1 MKAISRAKR
10 PFGARRSFGI
20 RAATAMAAAAM
31 TAAALAIAP
40 LGAAGQTQVKPG
52 MNFFSIEQDIK
63 LGRSAADQVDRQMP
77 MVNDPVVQEWI
88 DQLGHRLASNTTMP
102 NLPWRFRVV
111 NSGQV
116 NAFALPG
123 GFVYV
128 NRALVQ
134 MTDNE
139 AEVAG
144 AMAHEMAHVTLRHGT
159 NQLSKALL
167 IQSPFAVLGG
177 FGGGMGALGQL
188 GGTGMSMA
196 FLKFSRD
203 AERNADIVGTQ
214 TMCRAGYS
222 PQGMVTIFQKLER
235 TGSGSGRAEF
245 FSDHPSPENRV
256 QRVQQEI
263 SKLRVPASPLE
274 PSQLYYDARERL
286 RDMAPAP
293 RMSPRDGRYGGSS
306 PGRSPGNYPGNSPGN
321 YPGDSRGNYPGD
333 SPGNYPRNPQGNYP
347 GDSSGNYPGNS
358 PGNYPGN
365 SPGNYPGNSRGN
377 YPGNYPGNSPGN
389 YPGRAS
395 SRSGEP
401 PSRNLQTFRSQ
412 DGLFQVGY
420 PSNWEADSQTP
431 TSVTLA
437 PGWANEGQELT
448 HGAIVSYFEPQ
459 GQSRGRISLDE
470 ATDMIVSKLAES
482 GSYLKENSGS
492 RYNTRVSGSEGIE
505 TFLTGRNSLG
515 VEERDWLVVRN
526 SGQGIIYMLFIAPTR
541 DYSQYE
547 PTFKNMLKS
556 FHVEDGNRNSSE

>member
-1 MKAISRAKR
+1 MRAISRTKR
-10 PFGARRSFGI
+10 LLG
-20 RAATAMAAAAM
+20 TLAM
-31 TAAALAIAP
+31 AALAIAP
-40 LGAAGQTQVKPG
+40 LAAAGQTQVKPG

-188 GGTGMSMA
+188 GGAGMGMA

-214 TMCRAGYS
+214 TMCRAGYD
-222 PQGMVTIFQKLER
+222 PRGMVTIFQKLER

-263 SKLRVPASPLE
+263 TKLRVPASPLE

-293 RMSPRDGRYGGSS
+293 RMSPRDGRYGGGS

-333 SPGNYPRNPQGNYP
+333 SPGNYPRNPPGNYP

-365 SPGNYPGNSRGN
+365 SR
-377 YPGNYPGNSPGN
+377 GNYPGNSPGN
-389 YPGRAS
+389 YPSRTS

-401 PSRNLQTFRSQ
+401 PSRELQTFRSQ

-459 GQSRGRISLDE
+459 GQSRGRISLGE

-492 RYNTRVSGSEGIE
+492 RYNTRVSGAEGIE

-541 DYSQYE
+541 DYGKYE
-547 PTFKNMLKS
+547 PTFKSMLRS